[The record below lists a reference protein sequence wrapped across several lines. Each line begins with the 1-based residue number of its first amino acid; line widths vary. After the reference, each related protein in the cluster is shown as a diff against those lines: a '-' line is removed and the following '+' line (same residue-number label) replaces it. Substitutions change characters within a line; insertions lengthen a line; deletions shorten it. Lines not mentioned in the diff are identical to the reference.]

1 MYVYVYRTGEQEN
14 LKTSKSIMILL
25 SLLTSYYNKF
35 DDLQNEKAKKIIL
48 LLSSTFP
55 HKLFAAAHRLV
66 SPYQN
71 YTMCNQCSARHKKQ
85 ISIIYRDAIWT
96 ATALASCV

>member
-1 MYVYVYRTGEQEN
+1 MHMYAHWTGAQEN

-35 DDLQNEKAKKIIL
+35 DDLQNGKEKKIIL

-66 SPYQN
+66 SPSQKLY
-71 YTMCNQCSARHKKQ
+71 
-85 ISIIYRDAIWT
+85 I
-96 ATALASCV
+96 V